1 MGTDQSVE
9 LARRLLMEAMLLSA
23 PALIAGAL
31 VSLLLSIVQTITSV
45 QEQTLTAVPRLFVVF
60 AAGVIAMPWFLKRL
74 VLYTLQLWGDFH
86 RYLG

>member
-1 MGTDQSVE
+1 MGADQAVE
-9 LARRLLMEAMLLSA
+9 LARKLLIEAMLLSA

-31 VSLLLSIVQTITSV
+31 VSLLLSVIQTVTSV

-60 AAGVIAMPWFLKRL
+60 AAGAIAMPWFLKRL
-74 VLYTLQLWGDFH
+74 IVYTFQLWGDFH